1 MKLYTYP
8 GAPNPRR
15 VHIYLVEK
23 RIEIPFVRVD
33 IIKRENRTPEFLE
46 RVNAMGG
53 LPVLEL
59 DDGSHIAESIAI
71 CRYLEALHPEPPLF
85 GQSAKEQ
92 GVIEMWL
99 RRIELNLMV
108 PVGLVWIHGSPLTK
122 AVMKEQIPVVAD
134 QNRRVVARYFEFLD
148 AQLASRVFIAGDS
161 FSMADIVALCT
172 LDFAANLN
180 ALRHAPEQQHLARW
194 YERVSSRP
202 SAALG

>member
-1 MKLYTYP
+1 MKLYTHP

-23 RIEIPFVRVD
+23 GIEIPFVRVD
-33 IIKRENRTPEFLE
+33 IRKRENRTPAFLA
-46 RVNAMGG
+46 RVNPMGG

-59 DDGSHIAESIAI
+59 DDGSFLAESIAI
-71 CRYLEALHPEPPLF
+71 CRYLEALHPEPALF
-85 GQSAKEQ
+85 GGSAKEQ
-92 GVIEMWL
+92 GVVEMWL

-108 PVGLVWIHGSPLTK
+108 PVGLVWIHGSPLTR
-122 AVMKEQIPVVAD
+122 AVMKEQIPAVAE
-134 QNRRVVARYFEFLD
+134 QNRRVVARTFSFLD
-148 AQLASRVFIAGDS
+148 AQLASREFLAGDT

-180 ALRHAPEQQHLARW
+180 ALRHAPEQQHLSRW

-202 SAALG
+202 SAAAQ